1 MRTYL
6 QSLGYTILRWAE
18 WCEDHMEFTV
28 IAPTGEVLTA
38 EAEWMLVPGLTTV
51 GGPRSTVGLP
61 VWYMPQAA

>member
-28 IAPTGEVLTA
+28 ISTLGEVLTA
-38 EAEWMLVPGLTTV
+38 EAEWMLVPTLATV
-51 GGPRSTVGLP
+51 HGPQSGQHPP
-61 VWYMPQAA
+61 VWYVPQAA